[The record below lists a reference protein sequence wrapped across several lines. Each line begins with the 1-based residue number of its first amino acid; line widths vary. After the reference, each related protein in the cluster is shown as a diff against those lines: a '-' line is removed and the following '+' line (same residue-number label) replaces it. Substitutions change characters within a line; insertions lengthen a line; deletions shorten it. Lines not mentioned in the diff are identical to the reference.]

1 MSVHSVKREKSGGQ
15 RKKWIY
21 FAFIQIISY
30 LCRQENINLK
40 EIIKTKSPLAIDKN
54 YVAI

>member
-1 MSVHSVKREKSGGQ
+1 VKREKSGGQ
-15 RKKWIY
+15 RKKWIF